1 MNSSPSI
8 TNKALVNSPVIG
20 NLLEGLLSNPNVG
33 KWVSEDKQQQRR
45 EIAITAFAFVD
56 ELLKQESE

>member
-1 MNSSPSI
+1 MNSSPPI